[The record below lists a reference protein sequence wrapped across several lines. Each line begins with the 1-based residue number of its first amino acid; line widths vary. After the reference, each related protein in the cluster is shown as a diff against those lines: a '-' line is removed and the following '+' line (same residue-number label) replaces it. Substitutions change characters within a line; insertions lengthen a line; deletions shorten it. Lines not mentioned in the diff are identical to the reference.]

1 MTNQLSKNVEAFAE
15 SIQWFGQ
22 ASVKIQYS
30 GKTIY
35 IDPFNLKIPD
45 NADVIFITH
54 PHFDHYSEEDIN
66 QIATPE
72 TVIFCP
78 NELVESASKLGVAK
92 VFGVASGFE
101 TEWKGIIIK
110 AVPAYNIVKSDKHPK
125 EKGWLGFILNLG
137 HVCIYH
143 AGDTER
149 IPEMKNISCDI
160 ILIPLGQTYTM
171 NTVKDAVNAVL
182 DTNASIAIPI
192 HFGMYEGIQEDAE
205 FFKSELAGKVDVII
219 PKTVRSVLN

>member
-1 MTNQLSKNVEAFAE
+1 MTNQLSKNIEALAE

-35 IDPFNLKIPD
+35 IDPFSLKES
-45 NADVIFITH
+45 NQADVIFITH
-54 PHFDHYSEEDIN
+54 PHFDHYSEDDIKK
-66 QIATPE
+66 IATPE

-78 NELVESASKLGVAK
+78 TEFVDIANKLGVK
-92 VFGVASGFE
+92 KIYGVAAGFE

-110 AVPAYNIVKSDKHPK
+110 AVPAYNIIKSDKHPK
-125 EKGWLGFILNLG
+125 EKGWVGFILTLG
-137 HVCIYH
+137 HVSIYH

-171 NTVKDAVNAVL
+171 NTVDEAVNAVL

-192 HFGMYEGIQEDAE
+192 HFGMYEGKIEDTE
-205 FFKSELAGKVDVII
+205 LFKRKLAGKVDVII
-219 PKTVRSVLN
+219 PKVV